1 MERSVRSLEKLAEDH
16 FRRAEE
22 MRTNPSVRPGMEER
36 SAQEIAM
43 QQQRRFE
50 KLRRDAEEFQRQAD
64 QIEKRIRELER
75 EF

>member
-1 MERSVRSLEKLAEDH
+1 
-16 FRRAEE
+16 